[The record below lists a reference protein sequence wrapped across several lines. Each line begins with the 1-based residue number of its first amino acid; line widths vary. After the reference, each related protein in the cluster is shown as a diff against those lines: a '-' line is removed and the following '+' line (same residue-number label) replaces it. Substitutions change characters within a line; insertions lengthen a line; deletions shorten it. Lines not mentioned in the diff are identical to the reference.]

1 MTRTKIDYGIDL
13 GTTNS
18 AIVRMQNGEP
28 KIIKSDTQK
37 DTIPSCVNFR
47 KKKSISVGDAA
58 YNQFKQDKIN
68 ALKTFDLNLTNCFIE
83 FKRTMGTSKKYFSS
97 HMNKEYTSEELSSEV
112 LKKLKSFIL
121 DENFDSAVI
130 TVPAK
135 FNTSQIDATQK
146 AAELAGLSHVEL
158 LQEPIAASMAYG
170 IEKTKEEGHWLVFD
184 FGGGTF
190 DAALIKVEEGIMK
203 VVDTEGDNHLG
214 GKDIDNAILDNII
227 IPYLKKTY
235 SIDDIFKDESK
246 KNILRESFKYYAE
259 IIKIQLSFNENY
271 ELLTDLDEIPFKD
284 SNGIDLELDLTVS
297 REDFKKA
304 VAPIFQQ
311 AIDTCNELIKRNNM
325 KGQDLAT
332 ILLVGGPT
340 YSPILRSMIK
350 DQISVNVNTTIDPMT
365 AVAVGSALYAST
377 RDIPSKFQKRDL
389 TKIQLDLK
397 YEATS
402 VEIEEFVTINILR
415 NKTNG
420 EIPES
425 LFVELVRS
433 DGGWSSGKIE
443 IKNDAE
449 LIEVSLE
456 SNKAN
461 NFNVITYDSKGTV
474 FDCEPNEITI
484 IQGSKIGSATLPMN
498 IGIEL
503 KDSLTGNIR
512 FKTVNGLE
520 KNTSLPAVGKI
531 SGLKTQNQIRPGI
544 KEDIIKI
551 PLYEGE
557 NGADGTKA
565 IHNQHIKDVII
576 SGEDLPKLLPSGSDV
591 ELTINVDSS
600 RRNKF
605 DVYFPYLDETLEI
618 DVEIGLMK
626 IISAEKLEDEI
637 SKAINSLVILSQTVN
652 ANNHDK
658 ISTYENELKKLL
670 SSLNKS
676 RNDDDNRVKTL
687 DSLRKI
693 LKNIDHLEQLS
704 EWPNV
709 DEELTNE
716 ISRLKK
722 INLQYGNDK
731 TAEIITKFQDQA
743 DKVKNEQN
751 IQLAKQLIEEIRNFN
766 HKLMDQGAGVAYEIS
781 IIKSID
787 SEFDMI
793 EWYNVNEAR
802 SLMNQAKQIISSNP
816 SKESLKEI
824 LRRLFE
830 LMPKPDKPIGR
841 NDGEILID

>member
-246 KNILRESFKYYAE
+246 KNILRESFKYHAE